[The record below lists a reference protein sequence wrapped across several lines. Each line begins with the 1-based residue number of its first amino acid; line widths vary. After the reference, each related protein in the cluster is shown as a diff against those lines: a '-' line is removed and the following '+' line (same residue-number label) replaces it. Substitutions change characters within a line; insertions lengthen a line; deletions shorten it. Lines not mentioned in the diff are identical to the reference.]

1 MKRAIA
7 LHRAQR
13 ARSVPDGKPSTTST
27 GSGGLV
33 QHWGGAP
40 IPPPCVPVTLMIS
53 LVYTCGFFVENQF
66 DFIYAVYLVMASKLD
81 PF

>member
-13 ARSVPDGKPSTTST
+13 ARSVPDGKPSTAST

-33 QHWGGAP
+33 QHWGGTP
-40 IPPPCVPVTLMIS
+40 IPPPCVLVTLMIS
-53 LVYTCGFFVENQF
+53 ADFLYCVDFGDSQF
-66 DFIYAVYLVMASKLD
+66 DAIYFGSTHLVTGHG
-81 PF
+81 